1 MKKIFITGACGFVG
15 SHLAEMFVSL
25 GYNVVAFDRY
35 NNENNFGHLE
45 NSKYKNEMKII
56 LGDIRDYDSVFNAM
70 KGSECVIHLA
80 ALIGIPYSYISPL
93 AYIKTNVEGTYNI
106 LETAKNLNFK
116 QVLIT
121 STSETYGSAQ
131 YTPIDEKHPM
141 VAQSPYAASKISA
154 DQLSLSYFRAY
165 NVPVKIIRPFNI
177 FGPRQSLRA
186 IIPTII
192 TQILGKKDFI
202 TLGSLEVKRD
212 FTYVSDACNA
222 YLSLLNSPK
231 FFGEVVNV
239 GMNKNIS
246 INDLVNLISSKLKY
260 KPQIKIDNKRVRP
273 INSEVTN
280 LICDNE
286 KIISLQTWKPQFN
299 ISTGLDITIE
309 WLKKNKDN
317 YNIEHYYV

>member
-93 AYIKTNVEGTYNI
+93 AYIKTNIEGTYNI
-106 LETAKNLNFK
+106 LETAKNLSFK
-116 QVLIT
+116 QVIIT
-121 STSETYGSAQ
+121 STSETYGTAQ

-192 TQILGKKDFI
+192 TQILGKKDYI

-260 KPQIKIDNKRVRP
+260 KPPIKIDNKRVRP